1 VSQTVIIRAAREGEA
16 AALAAAHT
24 EADFEAYAPLFGDR
38 FKRIGEAATLKR
50 WQDALDEGDVV
61 LAAVDGAEIVGV
73 VHIKD
78 DLMRALY
85 LRASHIGHGIGHRL
99 MTTAFAQARDRGVA
113 TIRFNVLE
121 NNDRAIAFYEAHGA
135 RRIGRTLQQDDDGD
149 EWWDYDYVVRI

>member
-1 VSQTVIIRAAREGEA
+1 
-16 AALAAAHT
+16 
-24 EADFEAYAPLFGDR
+24 
-38 FKRIGEAATLKR
+38 
-50 WQDALDEGDVV
+50 
-61 LAAVDGAEIVGV
+61 
-73 VHIKD
+73 
-78 DLMRALY
+78 
-85 LRASHIGHGIGHRL
+85 